1 MSAPSEEETPPRR
14 KRRLL
19 AVPLLI
25 AALAAGGTVL
35 AVQTSSS
42 AAPAASTQSVA
53 NAAQKASSASSASA
67 SSGTGKAA
75 AGDSAARERQ
85 AEAFT
90 QCMKDNG
97 IKDFPGITVKENG
110 QLQLKP
116 GSDINPVSKAY
127 RAAAKACASKLPEN
141 SSLPKEPAA
150 VTPET
155 PQLGFTCTEDC
166 PAVPKAPSLPSEF

>member
-14 KRRLL
+14 KRRLF
-19 AVPLLI
+19 AVPLLV
-25 AALAAGGTVL
+25 AALAAGGTALVL
-35 AVQTSSS
+35 QTSSS
-42 AAPAASTQSVA
+42 AAPAAASRSVA
-53 NAAQKASSASSASA
+53 GAAQAASSTSASG
-67 SSGTGKAA
+67 GTGKAA
-75 AGDSAARERQ
+75 AGDSATRERQ

-110 QLQLKP
+110 QLQLKA
-116 GSDINPVSKAY
+116 GGTVNPVSKAY
-127 RAAAKACASKLPEN
+127 RTAAKACASKLPEN

-155 PQLGFTCTEDC
+155 PALGFTCTEDC
-166 PAVPKAPSLPSEF
+166 PAAPKAPSLPSEF

>member
-14 KRRLL
+14 KRRLF

-42 AAPAASTQSVA
+42 AAPAASTRSVA
-53 NAAQKASSASSASA
+53 DTAREASSASA

-75 AGDSAARERQ
+75 GDSATRERQ

-127 RAAAKACASKLPEN
+127 RAAAKACASKLPSD

-155 PQLGFTCTEDC
+155 PALGFTCTEDC